1 MAPGYCGLPSQHTWL
16 GWAATVLCS
25 VLSVKG
31 ARALRELRRRWLR
44 AAGLGTCA
52 ALAALLLWGSL
63 GADDGVTEVLA
74 HRGEVLPGKF
84 IEVPCSEDYDSHR
97 RFEGTVSRCSGKEQ
111 HVRVRCG
118 AFRMHSVA
126 TVNPRA
132 PAESGGGP
140 GGWPP
145 PTWAG
150 KCSCFGPLVTTE
162 ALARLS
168 VTPPPPCERC
178 LEVAVC
184 LEGCSKVGKGGMRN
198 QKRHWLQRVLER
210 RHCRKCCSKEGH
222 SGSLPPRGR
231 GSHPGAHL

>member
-1 MAPGYCGLPSQHTWL
+1 MGDVAPGYCGLPSQHTWL

-150 KCSCFGPLVTTE
+150 KCRRFGPLVTTE

-168 VTPPPPCERC
+168 VTPPLPASAVWRWRFVWRD
-178 LEVAVC
+178 VA
-184 LEGCSKVGKGGMRN
+184 K
-198 QKRHWLQRVLER
+198 LER
-210 RHCRKCCSKEGH
+210 EG
-222 SGSLPPRGR
+222 
-231 GSHPGAHL
+231 